1 MRSIKWGKPDSVVLE
16 GLLGLAAVAIV
27 VFGLGPL
34 LLGAAGIHLG
44 TGPTFG
50 RQITVPVT
58 LDTDVRVSGVP
69 RVAGSPPGD
78 VDAATGG
85 RPVKLA
91 GPYTGQLSLVNPS
104 TGDRLVYL
112 GGGSVLPL
120 VALAVIA
127 YLQRIVRTLR
137 RGDPFV
143 PENARRL
150 TAIALLIAVG
160 GTVGNLVHA
169 IAIDSMVQSSAA
181 SGIIAHVFDVSFLPI
196 VIGTAAAFLAEVFRQ
211 GTRLRQ
217 DVDGLV

>member
-1 MRSIKWGKPDSVVLE
+1 MRVFRWGKPDSVVLE
-16 GLLGLAAVAIV
+16 ALLAMAALAIV
-27 VFGLGPL
+27 VFGIGPL
-34 LLGAAGIHLG
+34 LLGAAGVHLG
-44 TGPTFG
+44 SGPTFG

-58 LDTDVRVSGVP
+58 LDTDVRVSGAPHAVDSTH
-69 RVAGSPPGD
+69 GS

-91 GPYTGQLSLVNPS
+91 GPYTGQLTLVNPS
-104 TGDRLVYL
+104 TGDRLLYL
-112 GGGSVLPL
+112 AGGSVLPL

-127 YLQRIVRTLR
+127 YLLRIVRTLR

-160 GTVGNLVHA
+160 GTVGNLVHG
-169 IAIDSMVQSSAA
+169 IALDLLVHGSAA
-181 SGIIAHVFDVSFLPI
+181 SGIFAHVFDVSFLPI

-211 GTRLRQ
+211 GARLRQ
-217 DVDGLV
+217 DVEGLV